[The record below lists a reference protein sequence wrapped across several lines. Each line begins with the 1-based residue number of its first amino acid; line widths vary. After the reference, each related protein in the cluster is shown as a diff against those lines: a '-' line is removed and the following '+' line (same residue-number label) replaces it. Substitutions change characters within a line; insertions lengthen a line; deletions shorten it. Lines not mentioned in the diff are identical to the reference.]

1 MTANSIQ
8 KPPISFSIVLEAATI
23 TAGTQD
29 SLRTCLEFLS
39 KQDLS
44 PWLANEFLL
53 MDVGNLGHEVA
64 EELLEAYPWVTFK
77 KLPQGTR
84 YFEAKMAG
92 FQLATGEVVVFC
104 DGDNR
109 YFPNWLSSMVR
120 AFAEHPKVSMLV
132 GQTSVEVNSLLATVF
147 ALTFYFPS
155 FSDPEE
161 ELTPATFYYGN
172 NSAFRR
178 SFLNSWPI
186 PTTLPL
192 LRGNCYVHSVLTRR
206 QGHQI
211 WRQNRAKAFHD
222 PPETLAE
229 FIYRYLARGSDR
241 VEIARLTRPSD
252 SQASAGP
259 LGSIRSALK
268 VAIENFAEFLV
279 RIAQL
284 PRTYPKAMIYYPLAL
299 PLAAGLLLLI
309 FVGMGYSLVRP
320 GVLTAAYLRHQY
332 PKAKDG
338 KRVPRA
344 GLKGDLGS

>member
-29 SLRTCLEFLS
+29 SLQTCLESLS

-64 EELLEAYPWVTFK
+64 EELLEAYPWVTIK

-109 YFPNWLSSMVR
+109 YFPNWLSCMVR
-120 AFAEHPKVSMLV
+120 AFAEHSEINILV

-147 ALTFYFPS
+147 ALTFFFPP
-155 FSDPEE
+155 FSSTVE
-161 ELTPATFYYGN
+161 ELTRSTFYFGN

-178 SFLNSWPI
+178 SFLTARPI
-186 PTTLPL
+186 PTNLPL
-192 LRGNCYVHSVLTRR
+192 LRGNDYVHSVWVRR
-206 QGHQI
+206 EGHEI
-211 WRQNRAKAFHD
+211 WMQNRAWAFHD
-222 PPETLAE
+222 PPETLME
-229 FIYRYLARGSDR
+229 IIYRYLARGSDR
-241 VEIARLTRPSD
+241 VEIARLTRPLD
-252 SQASAGP
+252 SQGSAGL
-259 LGSIRSALK
+259 LGSLRSALK
-268 VAIENFAEFLV
+268 VGIDNFAEFLGRTFV
-279 RIAQL
+279 L
-284 PRTYPKAMIYYPLAL
+284 PRRTPRALLYYPLAL
-299 PLAAGLLLLI
+299 PLAAGLLLLAL
-309 FVGMGYSLVRP
+309 VGMGFTLVRP

-332 PKAKDG
+332 PKANDG
-338 KRVPRA
+338 LRVPSP
-344 GLKGDLGS
+344 GLKGDLEP